1 MMVPIF
7 SEYFQT
13 MGGRILFGREFNDA
27 EVRGGAKVALVD
39 ERFAREFGSPADA
52 IGRQLT
58 SPGAPPFIPVPAKI
72 IGVVRETDYDTD
84 PAVANERQVFVPY
97 RSVFSSA
104 TIVARV
110 GGHAED
116 HLAAI
121 RDTVQSI
128 DPQVPV
134 YSAKTMQQRLD
145 EAFARPSFYRTAI
158 WIFAGFALLLTMIGV
173 YGLLAYGVAQRTK
186 EIGVRMALGA
196 TKSNLMRMVLR
207 HALLVVCVGLAAGVP
222 LVFFTQS
229 VAASLIGSAPT
240 SLPGPIAVGA
250 IAIITAAVLAAYLPA
265 RRAMQV
271 DPMVA
276 LRHE

>member
-1 MMVPIF
+1 
-7 SEYFQT
+7 
-13 MGGRILFGREFNDA
+13 
-27 EVRGGAKVALVD
+27 
-39 ERFAREFGSPADA
+39 
-52 IGRQLT
+52 
-58 SPGAPPFIPVPAKI
+58 VPAKI

-110 GGHAED
+110 RGRAED

-173 YGLLAYGVAQRTK
+173 YGLLAYRVSQCTK

-196 TKSNLMRMVLR
+196 TKSNLVRMVLR
-207 HALLVVCVGLAAGVP
+207 HALLVVCAGLAAGVP
-222 LVFFTQS
+222 LVFFTRS
-229 VAASLIGSAPT
+229 VAASLIGSAPAG
-240 SLPGPIAVGA
+240 LPEPIAVGA
-250 IAIITAAVLAAYLPA
+250 IAILTAAVLAAYLPA
-265 RRAMQV
+265 RRAMRV

>member
-27 EVRGGAKVALVD
+27 EVRSGAKVAVVD
-39 ERFAREFGSPADA
+39 ERFAREFGSPAEA
-52 IGRQLT
+52 VGRQLT
-58 SPGAPPFIPVPAKI
+58 NPGAPPFVPVPAKI
-72 IGVVRETDYDTD
+72 VGVVRQMDYDTD
-84 PAVANERQVFVPY
+84 PTVANESQVFVPY

-116 HLAAI
+116 QLAAI

-173 YGLLAYGVAQRTK
+173 YGLLAYRVGQRTK
-186 EIGVRMALGA
+186 EIGVRMAFGA
-196 TKSNLMRMVLR
+196 TQNNLMRMVLR
-207 HALLVVCVGLAAGVP
+207 HALLLVCVGLAVGLP
-222 LVFFTQS
+222 LVFCTRS
-229 VAASLIGSAPT
+229 VAASLIGSAPA
-240 SLPGPIAVGA
+240 SLPEPIAVGT

-265 RRAMQV
+265 RRAMRV